1 MITMNLPRLPRPAA
15 VDSMIGRQVPAHVMD
30 AQDEAVF
37 AALQVTVR
45 RAPLRPGELEAA
57 RVTVAAAN
65 KVLAA
70 FNPGLIVRIGDAA

>member
-1 MITMNLPRLPRPAA
+1 MNLPRLPRPAA
-15 VDSMIGRQVPAHVMD
+15 IDGLIGKQVPRHVMD

-37 AALQVTVR
+37 AALQVTER
-45 RAPLRPGELEAA
+45 RGPLRAGELETA